1 MRSTGAC
8 SAPTRPTRA
17 GCAGIGSTGLN
28 PQNPGTGPLIWIAR
42 EGPSIVG
49 QYATMPVA
57 LSVKGQD
64 VVGSWGMDV
73 MVAPERQR
81 QGLGELL
88 FSTWDRHV
96 GAALGLGLSPSSH
109 RLFQKLRWPEVGPV
123 PYLVKPLTR
132 RAFRRAEWPMVLNRL
147 VSAVTLPYVKF
158 VARQK
163 PLSRRSAA
171 DPALR
176 RLVRSPVGAAGAAL
190 RRRRPPRR
198 RLPAVEVRS
207 PPHVRYAIAALY
219 REGEAQ
225 GYVVYRHA
233 REPRGKVTLLVDFLV
248 DPDDPDGLV
257 SLLRWVDREARAED
271 SDKIR
276 GFCQHAGFRKI
287 LKSEGYA
294 QASSSLQFVIKLNA
308 LTRRRTSTRRPTM
321 ARHAGRFGPGSMTA
335 PPLGRAEGE
344 GGPQPPRRHRHRE
357 RRPMVAGRARAADVR
372 KPLRAAGAARA
383 LPPARRPA
391 DLRRDVAG
399 GQGSA
404 IGRRAA
410 RAARIAHREIGAHHH
425 AWETPPSTAE
435 DLKRHLYAL
444 DLTPERFD
452 AQLGR

>member
-1 MRSTGAC
+1 MVIDRFRYEDRDAIDALYRRVFGPDAADAS
-8 SAPTRPTRA
+8 RLRWDWQYR
-17 GCAGIGSTGLN
+17 LN

-42 EGPSIVG
+42 EGPSIIG

-96 GAALGLGLSPSSH
+96 GASLGLGLSPSSH

-163 PLSRRSAA
+163 PLQ
-171 DPALR
+171 
-176 RLVRSPVGAAGAAL
+176 G
-190 RRRRPPRR
+190 
-198 RLPAVEVRS
+198 EVRLIRRFDASFDRLWARLAPRFDVAVRRDAAYLQWKFVS

-225 GYVVYRHA
+225 GYVVYRHT

-248 DPDDPDGLV
+248 DPDDPDALV

-294 QASSSLQFVIKLNA
+294 QAASSLQFVIKLNA
-308 LTRRRTSTRRPTM
+308 L
-321 ARHAGRFGPGSMTA
+321 A
-335 PPLGRAEGE
+335 PPADFYTKTDNWHVTLGDSDQDR
-344 GGPQPPRRHRHRE
+344 
-357 RRPMVAGRARAADVR
+357 
-372 KPLRAAGAARA
+372 
-383 LPPARRPA
+383 
-391 DLRRDVAG
+391 
-399 GQGSA
+399 
-404 IGRRAA
+404 
-410 RAARIAHREIGAHHH
+410 
-425 AWETPPSTAE
+425 
-435 DLKRHLYAL
+435 
-444 DLTPERFD
+444 
-452 AQLGR
+452 

>member
-1 MRSTGAC
+1 MVIDRFRYEDRDAIDALYRRVFGPDAAEAS
-8 SAPTRPTRA
+8 RLRWDWQYR
-17 GCAGIGSTGLN
+17 LN
-28 PQNPGTGPLIWIAR
+28 PQNPGSGPLIWIAR
-42 EGPSIVG
+42 EGPSIIG

-163 PLSRRSAA
+163 PLQ
-171 DPALR
+171 
-176 RLVRSPVGAAGAAL
+176 G
-190 RRRRPPRR
+190 
-198 RLPAVEVRS
+198 EVRLIRRFDASFDRLWARLAPRFDVAVRRDAAYLQWKFVS

-225 GYVVYRHA
+225 GYVVYRHT

-248 DPDDPDGLV
+248 DPDDVSGLKT
-257 SLLRWVDREARAED
+257 LLRWVDRAARAED

-276 GFCQHAGFRKI
+276 CCVMHGAFRR
-287 LKSEGYA
+287 
-294 QASSSLQFVIKLNA
+294 V
-308 LTRRRTSTRRPTM
+308 
-321 ARHAGRFGPGSMTA
+321 
-335 PPLGRAEGE
+335 
-344 GGPQPPRRHRHRE
+344 
-357 RRPMVAGRARAADVR
+357 
-372 KPLRAAGAARA
+372 
-383 LPPARRPA
+383 
-391 DLRRDVAG
+391 LRRNGYFNVKSSIEVAVKVNAVQVPRG
-399 GQGSA
+399 FYDDNDGWHITYGDSDQD
-404 IGRRAA
+404 
-410 RAARIAHREIGAHHH
+410 H
-425 AWETPPSTAE
+425 
-435 DLKRHLYAL
+435 
-444 DLTPERFD
+444 
-452 AQLGR
+452 